1 MEITVIT
8 SLTNPKIKR
17 LAQLRDKA
25 RLRNKEGVFIVE
37 GGRMFLELP
46 KEETA
51 ELYVTEDFLNFIKDK
66 KKPAEKMECFEGR
79 YEVVS
84 DAVFARISDTVTPQ
98 GVLAVVRQRKYG
110 MEDLLTGNISGQ
122 KSDRTRKQTFDHTL
136 RQTTGERK
144 VPLLL
149 LVEDLQ
155 DPGNLGTIF
164 RTAEAAGASGVI
176 MSKET
181 VDIYNPKAVRSTM
194 GSIFRMPFLYAD
206 SLKEIIGEMKRR
218 GIAVY
223 AAALRHSLHY
233 TEADYQK
240 GCGILIGNEG
250 KGLRQETVEA
260 ATQAVSIP
268 MQGEVESLNASVS
281 AAVLLYEAARQRNMK
296 KISVK

>member
-1 MEITVIT
+1 MIT

-17 LAQLRDKA
+17 LMQLKDKA

-37 GGRMFLELP
+37 GGRMFMELP
-46 KEETA
+46 KEETV

-66 KKPAEKMECFEGR
+66 KKPAKKMECFEGQ

-110 MEDLLTGNISGQ
+110 LEDLLAGSV
-122 KSDRTRKQTFDHTL
+122 SVQTSE
-136 RQTTGERK
+136 QTQERMFGRPFQQTAGERNA
-144 VPLLL
+144 PLLL

-155 DPGNLGTIF
+155 DPGNLGTMF

-223 AAALRHSLHY
+223 AAALHHSLYY

-268 MQGEVESLNASVS
+268 MQGEVESLNASVG
-281 AAVLLYEAARQRNMK
+281 AAVLLYEAARQRNL
-296 KISVK
+296 